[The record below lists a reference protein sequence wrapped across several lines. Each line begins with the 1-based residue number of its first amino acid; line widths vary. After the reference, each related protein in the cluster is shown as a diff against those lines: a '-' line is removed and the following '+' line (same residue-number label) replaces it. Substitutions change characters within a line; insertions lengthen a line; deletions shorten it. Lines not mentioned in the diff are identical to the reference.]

1 MNQEKILKNI
11 VFGGYLIESS
21 GKRIQLP
28 ASINPT
34 EHDIDI
40 FFASLNQE
48 VKKGVITLRISPEPD
63 FGAFDLTVQ
72 IDDGRYLPLIGEYLE
87 EEDGELGVVV
97 NVKTIQCDKYSG
109 EEVAILGDFIQLNTR
124 QKIKFLLRI
133 Y

>member
-48 VKKGVITLRISPEPD
+48 VKEGVITLRISPEPD

-97 NVKTIQCDKYSG
+97 NVKTIGYWW
-109 EEVAILGDFIQLNTR
+109 
-124 QKIKFLLRI
+124 
-133 Y
+133 